1 MLSVLLRLT
10 LLCLIGYGS
19 YRVFKEQKTASFCRK
34 EAKKLESRFE
44 DLLDMN
50 SEEVHLRKM
59 KSDATFCSWLFYAP
73 AGKAFELQLLS
84 KDSTSTIMRVPGR
97 SSGHYGL
104 IQIQF
109 GSEDTPGI
117 PTCRTFEV
125 FGPSF
130 AHYAR
135 KAEKD
140 AMFTDINLRLSGI
153 GKDVN
158 PLDAFPL
165 NSSLM
170 ADFEYATVKQVGN
183 VLCDSDQKALL
194 ACFSEQELPGA
205 TKIKHISFAITVDA
219 IGGVSR
225 GQ

>member
-10 LLCLIGYGS
+10 LLCLIGYGG
-19 YRVFKEQKTASFCRK
+19 YRVFKEQTTASFCRK

-44 DLLDMN
+44 NFLDMN
-50 SEEVHLRKM
+50 SNEIHLRKM
-59 KSDATFCSWLFYAP
+59 KSDATFCSWLFFAP

-84 KDSTSTIMRVPGR
+84 KNSTSSMMRVPAR

-109 GSEDTPGI
+109 GTEVKAGI
-117 PTCRTFEV
+117 LTSQTFEV
-125 FGPSF
+125 FGPGF

-135 KAEKD
+135 KSEKD
-140 AMFTDINLRLSGI
+140 AMYTDINLRLSGI
-153 GKDVN
+153 GNDDN

-170 ADFEYATVKQVGN
+170 ANFEYATVRQIGKVF
-183 VLCDSDQKALL
+183 CDAEHKALL
-194 ACFSEQELPGA
+194 AYFSEQELPGA
-205 TKIKHISFAITVDA
+205 ARIKHTDFAIVV
-219 IGGVSR
+219 VSADR
-225 GQ
+225 SRRP